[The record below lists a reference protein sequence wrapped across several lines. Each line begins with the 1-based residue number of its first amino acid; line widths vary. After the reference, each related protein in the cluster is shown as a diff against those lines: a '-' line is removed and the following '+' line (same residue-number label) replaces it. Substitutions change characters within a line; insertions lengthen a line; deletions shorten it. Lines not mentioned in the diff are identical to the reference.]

1 MDIKKII
8 DLHERLYNLNTEKW
22 LENYNKWDYIL
33 KELKSECDE
42 ALEELK
48 SGNKEAL
55 EYEVWDILYDLVW
68 ALVKMKN
75 NWEISSIEEILN
87 KCDKKFSQR
96 VDLME
101 EWKSWEEIKKMQKEN
116 WIY

>member
-8 DLHERLYNLNTEKW
+8 DLHERLYKLNIEKW
-22 LENYNKWDYIL
+22 IENYNKWDYIL

-42 ALEELK
+42 ALVELEK
-48 SGNKEAL
+48 GNTEAL
-55 EYEVWDILYDLVW
+55 EYEVSDILYDLVW
-68 ALVKMKN
+68 TLVKLKN

-96 VDLME
+96 VELME
-101 EWKSWEEIKKMQKEN
+101 QWKSWQEIKKMQKEN